1 MCTLTW
7 TLPACFPS
15 LWLFFKYDFDLL
27 VLELY
32 LGHINSSAHIFADV
46 RLILFIFIYCQI
58 CSQWALQFE
67 RIVEC
72 CIQYGMLSMKC
83 VPLFCIPHFSRVL
96 LSVSVCMHCTR
107 LTSVLTK
114 CDPCMIW
121 EMSHSNPKVLFTFQF
136 GSRIVPVLRE
146 QDLRKSTSLHRLS
159 AKQSLI
165 FCSLLLSG
173 SHCCHWLSGC
183 S

>member
-1 MCTLTW
+1 MHT
-7 TLPACFPS
+7 F
-15 LWLFFKYDFDLL
+15 
-27 VLELY
+27 
-32 LGHINSSAHIFADV
+32 FADV